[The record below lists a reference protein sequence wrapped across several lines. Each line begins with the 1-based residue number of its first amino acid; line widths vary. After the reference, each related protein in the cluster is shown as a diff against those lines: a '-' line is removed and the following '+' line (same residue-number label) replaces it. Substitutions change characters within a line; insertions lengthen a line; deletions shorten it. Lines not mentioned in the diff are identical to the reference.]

1 MTFFPMLPSV
11 DENPERESSPMPY
24 PLYLHLSRSA
34 FLVRFTDPNNHL
46 PNVESVFKFLSCVFS
61 V

>member
-1 MTFFPMLPSV
+1 MLPSV
-11 DENPERESSPMPY
+11 DKNSERESSPMPY